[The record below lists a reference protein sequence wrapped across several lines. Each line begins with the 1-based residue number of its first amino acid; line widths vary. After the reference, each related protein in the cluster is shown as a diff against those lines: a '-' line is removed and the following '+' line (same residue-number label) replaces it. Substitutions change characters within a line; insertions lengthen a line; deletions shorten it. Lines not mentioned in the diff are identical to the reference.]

1 MRKKSPVSG
10 YTGMK
15 EIWKDIKDYE
25 GLYQVSNLGR
35 IRSVD
40 HYVDNRHKNGNKLV
54 KGKLL
59 KQSKVSSGYLGVTL
73 CKNNVKKTYL
83 VHRLVAEAFKPNPKN
98 KRCVNHLNK
107 NRTDNRVDNLEWCT
121 HKENNNWL
129 DHNELVSKAQLN
141 QKSTSKPVLQYT
153 LDMVFVAEYPS
164 QQEASRQTGIC
175 NVSISSCCLGKQKSA
190 GGFIWRYKD

>member
-1 MRKKSPVSG
+1 
-10 YTGMK
+10 MK

-35 IRSVD
+35 VRSLD
-40 HYVDNRHKNGNKLV
+40 HYVNNKHKNGNKLV

-59 KQSKVSSGYLGVTL
+59 KQAKVSSGYLGVTL
-73 CKNNVKKTYL
+73 SKNGVSKTYL

-107 NRTDNRVDNLEWCT
+107 IRTDNRADNLEWCT

-129 DHNELVSKAQLN
+129 DHNELVSKALLN
-141 QKSTSKPVLQYT
+141 KKSTSKPVEQYT
-153 LDMVFVAEYPS
+153 LDGVFVAEYPS
-164 QQEASRQTGIC
+164 IKEAERQTGISNSNIC
-175 NVSISSCCLGKQKSA
+175 QCCKGNKKSA
-190 GGFIWRYKD
+190 GGYIWKYK